1 MLFVGSMKHFIF
13 FITDFSGGGAESVF
27 TRVANSLV
35 QRRHNVTFIVK
46 KNHGE
51 LSKNLDSQ
59 IKIVELKSN
68 NILSD
73 VVLVKGYLKKLNFER
88 FYTTLDRPNLVGFLA
103 STLAGVRKKHFA
115 RVAAVHSEHILQTE
129 FLKRKLLLSI
139 LGILYPLFGNLISV
153 SNAVKLDLIKKYGVS
168 DKKVL
173 TIYNPIKPIIDSEP
187 VAPLDNHNSPF
198 RILVVGR
205 LVKQK
210 NVDKIIYVF
219 KRFREIETNSELIIL
234 GDGDDRPY
242 LEHLTD
248 SLKLNDSVKF
258 LGFIEN
264 PAYYFQQSDLFILF
278 SSWEGL
284 PNVVLDALNHKVQ
297 IIVSDAPG
305 GSCELTDNGRFG
317 FIVPNEN
324 EKALL
329 QAIVTAKSNP
339 MHVDCIAKQK
349 FLRNFDIESVTDLYE
364 GRI

>member
-1 MLFVGSMKHFIF
+1 MKHFIF
-13 FITDFSGGGAESVF
+13 YITDFSGGGAESVF

-35 QRRHNVTFIVK
+35 RRRHDVTFIVK
-46 KNHGE
+46 KNHGQ

-59 IKIVELKSN
+59 IKIIELKSN

-73 VVLVKGYLKKLNFER
+73 VVIVRYYLKKFNFER

-115 RVAAVHSEHILQTE
+115 RVAAVHSEHLLKTE
-129 FLKRKLLLSI
+129 FFRRKLLLSI
-139 LGILYPLFGNLISV
+139 LGILYPVFGNLVSV
-153 SNAVKLDLIKKYGVS
+153 SNAVKLDLIKNYGVL
-168 DKKVL
+168 DKKIQK
-173 TIYNPIKPIIDSEP
+173 IYNPIKPLRDSEP
-187 VAPLDNHNSPF
+187 LAPLNDNNSTF

-210 NVDKIIYVF
+210 NVDKIIQVF
-219 KRFREIETNSELIIL
+219 KRFRELETNSELVIL
-234 GDGDDRPY
+234 GDGDDRLF
-242 LEHLTD
+242 LERLTVD
-248 SLKLNDSVKF
+248 LKVNDSVKL
-258 LGFIEN
+258 LGFVEN

-284 PNVVLDALNHKVQ
+284 PNVVLDALNHNTQ

-329 QAIVTAKSNP
+329 QAMLTAKSNP
-339 MHVDCIAKQK
+339 MKVDHIAKQE
-349 FLRNFDIESVTDLYE
+349 FLRNFDLESVTDLYE
-364 GRI
+364 GRNE

>member
-1 MLFVGSMKHFIF
+1 MKHFIF

-51 LSKNLDSQ
+51 LSKNLYSQ
-59 IKIVELKSN
+59 IKIVELISN

-115 RVAAVHSEHILQTE
+115 RVAAVHSEHVLQTE

-139 LGILYPLFGNLISV
+139 LGILYPLFGNLVSV

-168 DKKVL
+168 DKKIL
-173 TIYNPIKPIIDSEP
+173 TIYNPIKPIIDVSCGTI
-187 VAPLDNHNSPF
+187 DNHNSPF

-210 NVDKIIYVF
+210 NVDKIIYVL
-219 KRFREIETNSELIIL
+219 SV
-234 GDGDDRPY
+234 
-242 LEHLTD
+242 
-248 SLKLNDSVKF
+248 SVKSK
-258 LGFIEN
+258 L
-264 PAYYFQQSDLFILF
+264 IL
-278 SSWEGL
+278 
-284 PNVVLDALNHKVQ
+284 N
-297 IIVSDAPG
+297 
-305 GSCELTDNGRFG
+305 
-317 FIVPNEN
+317 
-324 EKALL
+324 
-329 QAIVTAKSNP
+329 
-339 MHVDCIAKQK
+339 
-349 FLRNFDIESVTDLYE
+349 
-364 GRI
+364 